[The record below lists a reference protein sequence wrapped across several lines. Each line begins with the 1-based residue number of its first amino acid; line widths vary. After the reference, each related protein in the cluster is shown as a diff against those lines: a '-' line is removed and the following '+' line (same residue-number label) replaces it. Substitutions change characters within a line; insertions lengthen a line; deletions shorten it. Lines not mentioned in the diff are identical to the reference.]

1 MNDVETIEGYLSS
14 LQKSIAE
21 LPKDKIPKIIELILS
36 THKADGQIFLFGN
49 GGSAATA
56 SHFACDL
63 GKGTILP
70 DKRRFRV
77 ISLCDQ
83 IPMMTAWANDSDY
96 ADIFVEQLRNLLN
109 KDDLVIGIS
118 GSGNSPNVVKALEY
132 AKQHKAKTVVLTGI
146 QGGKVKDIVDECLI
160 VPSTIM
166 QIVEDIHLI
175 LTHLIFLHVRR
186 VMQISYLLEVHDE
199 KLVTAKSIGV

>member
-1 MNDVETIEGYLSS
+1 MSEITTIEGYISS
-14 LQKSIAE
+14 LQQSIDA
-21 LPKDKIPKIIELILS
+21 LPKKKISKIINMIIS
-36 THKADGQIFLFGN
+36 AHNNHRQIFLFGN

-63 GKGTILP
+63 GKGNPLP

-96 ADIFVEQLRNLLN
+96 TDIFVEQLRNLLN
-109 KDDLVIGIS
+109 QNDLVIGIS
-118 GSGNSPNVVKALEY
+118 GSGNSSNVLKALVY
-132 AKQHKAKTVVLTGI
+132 AKQHKAKTIALTGF
-146 QGGKVKDIVDECLI
+146 QGGKVKYIVDECI
-160 VPSTIM
+160 VVPSKTM

-175 LTHLIFLHVRR
+175 LAHLICLHIHNG
-186 VMQISYLLEVHDE
+186 M
-199 KLVTAKSIGV
+199 K